1 MQRLFF
7 TIIAIVLIST
17 AGVAAVN
24 AGDDPEKILSDIQD
38 YYSTVKTLKAHY
50 VRTTTTPAMEGVFQT
65 SAEHVA
71 TGILQFKKP
80 AKLILNQDAPRPE
93 TLITN
98 GATVWWYIPEENLV
112 HRYAKVNVYGE
123 LQPLLDF
130 LNGLGSLEGKF
141 SVKITPGGEAPN
153 INHRLDLTRLENGG
167 GGPAQITVWCA
178 PETFVL
184 QGFKL
189 TSLTGETTVFKFNS
203 VDVNKD
209 LSDETFNFQ
218 IPPGAD
224 VVDESADS
232 L

>member
-1 MQRLFF
+1 MPRLFI
-7 TIIAIVLIST
+7 TIIAVAMIFTLGIVT
-17 AGVAAVN
+17 ATAEEE
-24 AGDDPEKILSDIQD
+24 PEKILSTIQD
-38 YYSTVKTLKAHY
+38 YYATVKTLKAHY
-50 VRTTTTPAMEGVFQT
+50 TRTTTTPAMEGVFQT
-65 SAEHVA
+65 SAQHVA

-98 GATVWWYIPEENLV
+98 GKTVWWYIPEENLV
-112 HRYAKVNVYGE
+112 HRYAKVDVYGE

-141 SVKITPGGEAPN
+141 SVKITPGGQAPN
-153 INHRLDLTRLENGG
+153 LNHRLDLTRLENDG
-167 GGPAQITVWCA
+167 GGPAEITVWCA
-178 PETFVL
+178 PDTL
-184 QGFKL
+184 LLKGFKL
-189 TSLTGETTVFKFNS
+189 TSLTGETTVFNFNS
-203 VDVNKD
+203 VDVNTD